1 MSFFDEEGFLE
12 SLSKILISYGLC
24 SERSFSTFFKN
35 HNIFADDKL
44 LTDKKCFL
52 DRETTKIVIEKKA
65 FENFGGE
72 VTIATQTVLADTSRE
87 AALAEQVDTSREA
100 TPAEQVDTSR
110 EVAPA
115 EQADI
120 SREAAQTVLADTSRE
135 AAPAEQADISRE
147 TAPLSKDYPKAKDY
161 IVLSPKSH
169 LYILMNKPKNCVCS
183 RVSDKSQTV
192 YEVLELALSKIGA
205 NISQE
210 QLKSLSSLGRLD
222 KDTTGLLLFSTN
234 GSFNHYVTDEKNKIP
249 KTYYVKLK
257 ESLTKTQQIE
267 YKKKLE
273 DGIWL
278 EAEKKAKK
286 VFVKNQKVQW
296 ESENTCFFTIEQG
309 IFHQIRRSFLSLG
322 NEVLELHRVKIGDL
336 EIPLDLKF
344 GDVKI
349 LLKKDIVK
357 K

>member
-12 SLSKILISYGLC
+12 PLSKILISYGLC

-52 DRETTKIVIEKKA
+52 DRETTKIVIEKKCL
-65 FENFGGE
+65 ENFGGE
-72 VTIATQTVLADTSRE
+72 VTTSIPAEQVCTSREAAQTVLADTSREAAQTVLADTSRE
-87 AALAEQVDTSREA
+87 AALAEQVDT
-100 TPAEQVDTSR
+100 
-110 EVAPA
+110 
-115 EQADI
+115 
-120 SREAAQTVLADTSRE
+120 
-135 AAPAEQADISRE
+135 SRE

-192 YEVLELALSKIGA
+192 YEVLELALSEIGA

-257 ESLTKTQQIE
+257 KSLTKTQQIE

-273 DGIWL
+273 AGIWL
-278 EAEKKAKK
+278 ETEKKAKK

-322 NEVLELHRVKIGDL
+322 NEVLELHRVKIEDFELPIDL
-336 EIPLDLKF
+336 NF
-344 GDVKI
+344 GNVKI

>member
-12 SLSKILISYGLC
+12 PLSKILISYGLC

-52 DRETTKIVIEKKA
+52 DRETTKIVIEKKCL
-65 FENFGGE
+65 ENFGGE
-72 VTIATQTVLADTSRE
+72 VAIATQTVLADTSRE
-87 AALAEQVDTSREA
+87 TA
-100 TPAEQVDTSR
+100 T
-110 EVAPA
+110 
-115 EQADI
+115 
-120 SREAAQTVLADTSRE
+120 
-135 AAPAEQADISRE
+135 
-147 TAPLSKDYPKAKDY
+147 LSKDYPKAKDY

-309 IFHQIRRSFLSLG
+309 IFHQVRRSFLSLG
-322 NEVLELHRVKIGDL
+322 NEVVELHRKKIGDFEL
-336 EIPLDLKF
+336 PIDLNF
-344 GDVKI
+344 GNVKI

>member
-12 SLSKILISYGLC
+12 PLSKILISYGLC

-72 VTIATQTVLADTSRE
+72 VTTAILAEQVCTSRE
-87 AALAEQVDTSREA
+87 A
-100 TPAEQVDTSR
+100 
-110 EVAPA
+110 
-115 EQADI
+115 
-120 SREAAQTVLADTSRE
+120 
-135 AAPAEQADISRE
+135 
-147 TAPLSKDYPKAKDY
+147 APLSKDYPKAKDY

-257 ESLTKTQQIE
+257 KSLTKTQQRE

-309 IFHQIRRSFLSLG
+309 IFHQVRRSFLSLG

-336 EIPLDLKF
+336 EIPLDLEF

>member
-12 SLSKILISYGLC
+12 PLSKILISYGLC

-52 DRETTKIVIEKKA
+52 DRETTKIVIEKKCL
-65 FENFGGE
+65 ENFGDE
-72 VTIATQTVLADTSRE
+72 IAKSTT
-87 AALAEQVDTSREA
+87 AA
-100 TPAEQVDTSR
+100 
-110 EVAPA
+110 
-115 EQADI
+115 
-120 SREAAQTVLADTSRE
+120 
-135 AAPAEQADISRE
+135 QADISRE

-234 GSFNHYVTDEKNKIP
+234 GSFNHYVTDGKNKIP

-257 ESLTKTQQIE
+257 KSLTKTQQIE

-322 NEVLELHRVKIGDL
+322 NEVVELHRKKIGDFEL
-336 EIPLDLKF
+336 PIDLNF
-344 GDVKI
+344 GNVKI

>member
-12 SLSKILISYGLC
+12 PLSKILISYGLC

-52 DRETTKIVIEKKA
+52 DREKAKIVIEKKCL
-65 FENFGGE
+65 ENFGGE
-72 VTIATQTVLADTSRE
+72 VTTAISAEQVCTSREVAPSEQVCTSRE
-87 AALAEQVDTSREA
+87 AALAEQVCT
-100 TPAEQVDTSR
+100 
-110 EVAPA
+110 
-115 EQADI
+115 
-120 SREAAQTVLADTSRE
+120 
-135 AAPAEQADISRE
+135 SRE

-192 YEVLELALSKIGA
+192 YEVLELALSKIEE

-257 ESLTKTQQIE
+257 KSLTKTQQIE

-273 DGIWL
+273 DGILL

-309 IFHQIRRSFLSLG
+309 IFHQVRRSFLSLG

-336 EIPLDLKF
+336 EIPLDLEF

>member
-12 SLSKILISYGLC
+12 PLSKILISYGLC

-72 VTIATQTVLADTSRE
+72 VTTAIP
-87 AALAEQVDTSREA
+87 AEQVGTSREA
-100 TPAEQVDTSR
+100 TPAEQICTSR
-110 EVAPA
+110 K
-115 EQADI
+115 
-120 SREAAQTVLADTSRE
+120 
-135 AAPAEQADISRE
+135 

-222 KDTTGLLLFSTN
+222 KGTTGLLLFSTN

-257 ESLTKTQQIE
+257 KSLTKTQQIE

-309 IFHQIRRSFLSLG
+309 IFHQVRRSFLSLG
-322 NEVLELHRVKIGDL
+322 NEVLELHRVKIGDFEL
-336 EIPLDLKF
+336 PIDLKF

>member
-12 SLSKILISYGLC
+12 PLSKILISYGLC

-52 DRETTKIVIEKKA
+52 DRETIKIVIEKKA

-72 VTIATQTVLADTSRE
+72 VTTAI
-87 AALAEQVDTSREA
+87 
-100 TPAEQVDTSR
+100 PAEQVCTSR
-110 EVAPA
+110 E
-115 EQADI
+115 
-120 SREAAQTVLADTSRE
+120 T
-135 AAPAEQADISRE
+135 APAEQADISRE

-192 YEVLELALSKIGA
+192 YEVLELALSKIEA

-257 ESLTKTQQIE
+257 KSLTKTQQIE

-278 EAEKKAKK
+278 EAEKKARK

-309 IFHQIRRSFLSLG
+309 IFHQVRRSFLSLG

-344 GDVKI
+344 GNVRI

>member
-12 SLSKILISYGLC
+12 PLSKILISYGLC

-72 VTIATQTVLADTSRE
+72 VTTAI
-87 AALAEQVDTSREA
+87 
-100 TPAEQVDTSR
+100 PAEQVCT
-110 EVAPA
+110 
-115 EQADI
+115 
-120 SREAAQTVLADTSRE
+120 SREAAQTVLAGTSRE
-135 AAPAEQADISRE
+135 AAPAAQADISREAAPTVLAGTSREVALAEQVCTSRE

-192 YEVLELALSKIGA
+192 YEVLEMALSKIGA

-210 QLKSLSSLGRLD
+210 QLKTLSSLGRLD

-257 ESLTKTQQIE
+257 KSLTKTQQIE

-309 IFHQIRRSFLSLG
+309 IFHQVRRSFLSLG
-322 NEVLELHRVKIGDL
+322 NEVLELHRKKIGDL

>member
-12 SLSKILISYGLC
+12 PLSKILISYGLC

-52 DRETTKIVIEKKA
+52 DRETTKIVIEKKCL
-65 FENFGGE
+65 ENFGGE
-72 VTIATQTVLADTSRE
+72 VTTAIP
-87 AALAEQVDTSREA
+87 AEQVDTSREA
-100 TPAEQVDTSR
+100 T
-110 EVAPA
+110 
-115 EQADI
+115 
-120 SREAAQTVLADTSRE
+120 QTVLAGT
-135 AAPAEQADISRE
+135 SRE
-147 TAPLSKDYPKAKDY
+147 TAALSKDYPKAKDY

-257 ESLTKTQQIE
+257 KFLTKTQQIE

-309 IFHQIRRSFLSLG
+309 IFHQVRRSFLSLG
-322 NEVLELHRVKIGDL
+322 NEVVELHRKKIGDFEL
-336 EIPLDLKF
+336 PIDLNF

>member
-12 SLSKILISYGLC
+12 PLSKILISYGLC

-52 DRETTKIVIEKKA
+52 DRETTKIVIEKKCL
-65 FENFGGE
+65 ENFGGE
-72 VTIATQTVLADTSRE
+72 VAIATQTVLADTSRE
-87 AALAEQVDTSREA
+87 ATQTVLAGISREAILAEQVCTSRK
-100 TPAEQVDTSR
+100 
-110 EVAPA
+110 
-115 EQADI
+115 
-120 SREAAQTVLADTSRE
+120 
-135 AAPAEQADISRE
+135 

-257 ESLTKTQQIE
+257 KSLTKTQQIE

-309 IFHQIRRSFLSLG
+309 IFHQVRRSFLSLG
-322 NEVLELHRVKIGDL
+322 NEVVELHRKKIGDFEL
-336 EIPLDLKF
+336 PIDLNF
-344 GDVKI
+344 GNVKI

>member
-12 SLSKILISYGLC
+12 PLSKILISYGLC

-72 VTIATQTVLADTSRE
+72 VTTAI
-87 AALAEQVDTSREA
+87 LAEQA
-100 TPAEQVDTSR
+100 CISR
-110 EVAPA
+110 EV
-115 EQADI
+115 
-120 SREAAQTVLADTSRE
+120 V
-135 AAPAEQADISRE
+135 
-147 TAPLSKDYPKAKDY
+147 PLSKDYPKAKDF

-169 LYILMNKPKNCVCS
+169 LHILMNKPKNCVCS

-322 NEVLELHRVKIGDL
+322 NEVVELHRKKIGDFEL
-336 EIPLDLKF
+336 PIDLNF
-344 GDVKI
+344 GNVKI

>member
-12 SLSKILISYGLC
+12 PLSKILISYGLC

-72 VTIATQTVLADTSRE
+72 VTTSI
-87 AALAEQVDTSREA
+87 
-100 TPAEQVDTSR
+100 PAEQVDTSR
-110 EVAPA
+110 ETAPTVL
-115 EQADI
+115 ADI

-135 AAPAEQADISRE
+135 VAPVEQVCTSRKA
-147 TAPLSKDYPKAKDY
+147 APLSKDYPKAKDY

-192 YEVLELALSKIGA
+192 YEVLEMALSKIGA

-210 QLKSLSSLGRLD
+210 QLKTLSSLGRLD

-257 ESLTKTQQIE
+257 KSLTKTQQIE

-309 IFHQIRRSFLSLG
+309 IFHQVRRSFLSLG
-322 NEVLELHRVKIGDL
+322 NEVVELHRVKIGDL
-336 EIPLDLKF
+336 EIPIDLNF
-344 GDVKI
+344 GNVKI

>member
-12 SLSKILISYGLC
+12 PLSKILISYGLC

-52 DRETTKIVIEKKA
+52 DRETTKIVIEKKCL
-65 FENFGGE
+65 ENFGGE
-72 VTIATQTVLADTSRE
+72 VAIATPTVLADTSRE
-87 AALAEQVDTSREA
+87 ATQTVLAGL
-100 TPAEQVDTSR
+100 SR
-110 EVAPA
+110 EVAPAEQICISREAALA

-120 SREAAQTVLADTSRE
+120 SREAAA
-135 AAPAEQADISRE
+135 
-147 TAPLSKDYPKAKDY
+147 LSKDYPKAKDY

-257 ESLTKTQQIE
+257 KSLTKTQQIE
-267 YKKKLE
+267 YKKKLK

-309 IFHQIRRSFLSLG
+309 IFHQVRRSFLSLG

>member
-12 SLSKILISYGLC
+12 PLSKILISYGLC

-72 VTIATQTVLADTSRE
+72 VTTAIPAEQVCTSRE
-87 AALAEQVDTSREA
+87 AAQTVLAGTSREA
-100 TPAEQVDTSR
+100 
-110 EVAPA
+110 APA
-115 EQADI
+115 AQADI
-120 SREAAQTVLADTSRE
+120 SREAAQTVLAGTSRETAPAEQVCTSRE
-135 AAPAEQADISRE
+135 A
-147 TAPLSKDYPKAKDY
+147 APLSKDYPKAKDY

-257 ESLTKTQQIE
+257 KSLTKSQQIE

-309 IFHQIRRSFLSLG
+309 IFHQVRRSFLSLG

>member
-12 SLSKILISYGLC
+12 PLSKILISYGLC

-52 DRETTKIVIEKKA
+52 DRETIKIVIEKKA

-72 VTIATQTVLADTSRE
+72 VTTAISAEQVDTSRE
-87 AALAEQVDTSREA
+87 AALAEQVCT
-100 TPAEQVDTSR
+100 
-110 EVAPA
+110 
-115 EQADI
+115 
-120 SREAAQTVLADTSRE
+120 
-135 AAPAEQADISRE
+135 SRE

-192 YEVLELALSKIGA
+192 YEVLELALSKIEA

-257 ESLTKTQQIE
+257 KSLTKTQQIE

-296 ESENTCFFTIEQG
+296 ESENSCFFTIEQG
-309 IFHQIRRSFLSLG
+309 IFHQVRRSFLSLG
-322 NEVLELHRVKIGDL
+322 NEVVELHRKKIGDFEL
-336 EIPLDLKF
+336 PKDLNF
-344 GDVKI
+344 GNVRI

>member
-12 SLSKILISYGLC
+12 PLSKILISYGLC

-52 DRETTKIVIEKKA
+52 DRETTKIVIEKKCL
-65 FENFGGE
+65 ENFGGE
-72 VTIATQTVLADTSRE
+72 VTTSIP
-87 AALAEQVDTSREA
+87 AEQVCISREA
-100 TPAEQVDTSR
+100 TP
-110 EVAPA
+110 
-115 EQADI
+115 
-120 SREAAQTVLADTSRE
+120 TVLAGTSRE
-135 AAPAEQADISRE
+135 AAPAEQADTSRE

-309 IFHQIRRSFLSLG
+309 IFHQVRRSFLSLG
-322 NEVLELHRVKIGDL
+322 NEVLELHRVKIGDFEL
-336 EIPLDLKF
+336 PIDLNF
-344 GDVKI
+344 GNVKI

>member
-12 SLSKILISYGLC
+12 PLSKILISYGLC

-52 DRETTKIVIEKKA
+52 DREKAKIVIEKKCL
-65 FENFGGE
+65 ENFGSE
-72 VTIATQTVLADTSRE
+72 VTTAILAEQACISREVAPTVLAGTSRE
-87 AALAEQVDTSREA
+87 VA
-100 TPAEQVDTSR
+100 PAEQVDTSR
-110 EVAPA
+110 ETALA

-120 SREAAQTVLADTSRE
+120 SREA
-135 AAPAEQADISRE
+135 
-147 TAPLSKDYPKAKDY
+147 APLSKDYPKAKDY

-192 YEVLELALSKIGA
+192 YEVLELALSKIEA

-257 ESLTKTQQIE
+257 KSLTKTQQIE

-309 IFHQIRRSFLSLG
+309 IFHQVRRSFLSLG
-322 NEVLELHRVKIGDL
+322 NEVLELHRVKIGDFEL
-336 EIPLDLKF
+336 PIDLKF

>member
-12 SLSKILISYGLC
+12 PLSKILISYGLC

-72 VTIATQTVLADTSRE
+72 VTTAILAEQVCTSRE
-87 AALAEQVDTSREA
+87 A
-100 TPAEQVDTSR
+100 
-110 EVAPA
+110 
-115 EQADI
+115 
-120 SREAAQTVLADTSRE
+120 
-135 AAPAEQADISRE
+135 
-147 TAPLSKDYPKAKDY
+147 APLSKDYPKAKDY

-257 ESLTKTQQIE
+257 KSLTKTQQRE

-322 NEVLELHRVKIGDL
+322 NEVLELHRVKIGDFEL
-336 EIPLDLKF
+336 PIDLKF

>member
-12 SLSKILISYGLC
+12 PLSKILISYGLC

-52 DRETTKIVIEKKA
+52 DRETTKIVIEKKCL
-65 FENFGGE
+65 ENFGGE
-72 VTIATQTVLADTSRE
+72 VTTAIQTVLADTSRE
-87 AALAEQVDTSREA
+87 ATPTALAGTSREVALAEQVCTSREA
-100 TPAEQVDTSR
+100 
-110 EVAPA
+110 
-115 EQADI
+115 
-120 SREAAQTVLADTSRE
+120 
-135 AAPAEQADISRE
+135 
-147 TAPLSKDYPKAKDY
+147 APLSKDYPKAKDST
-161 IVLSPKSH
+161 VLSPKSH

-257 ESLTKTQQIE
+257 KSLTKTQQIE

-336 EIPLDLKF
+336 EIPIDLNF
-344 GDVKI
+344 GNVKI

>member
-12 SLSKILISYGLC
+12 PLSKILISYGLC

-72 VTIATQTVLADTSRE
+72 VAIATPTVLAGTSREATQTVLADTSRE
-87 AALAEQVDTSREA
+87 AAPT
-100 TPAEQVDTSR
+100 EQVDTSR
-110 EVAPA
+110 EVAPTVL
-115 EQADI
+115 ADI
-120 SREAAQTVLADTSRE
+120 SRK
-135 AAPAEQADISRE
+135 

-257 ESLTKTQQIE
+257 KSLTKSQQIE

-309 IFHQIRRSFLSLG
+309 IFHQVRRSFLSLG
-322 NEVLELHRVKIGDL
+322 NEVVELHRKKIGDFEL
-336 EIPLDLKF
+336 PIDLNF

>member
-12 SLSKILISYGLC
+12 PLSKILISYGLC

-52 DRETTKIVIEKKA
+52 DRETTKIVIEKKCL
-65 FENFGGE
+65 ENFGGE
-72 VTIATQTVLADTSRE
+72 VTTSIPAEQVCTSREAAQTVLADTSRE
-87 AALAEQVDTSREA
+87 AALAEQVDT
-100 TPAEQVDTSR
+100 
-110 EVAPA
+110 
-115 EQADI
+115 
-120 SREAAQTVLADTSRE
+120 
-135 AAPAEQADISRE
+135 SRE

-192 YEVLELALSKIGA
+192 YEVLELALSEIGA

-257 ESLTKTQQIE
+257 KSLTKTQQIE

-273 DGIWL
+273 AGIWL
-278 EAEKKAKK
+278 ETEKKAKK

-322 NEVLELHRVKIGDL
+322 NEVLELHRVKIEDFELPIDL
-336 EIPLDLKF
+336 NF
-344 GDVKI
+344 GNVKI

>member
-1 MSFFDEEGFLE
+1 M
-12 SLSKILISYGLC
+12 ISYGLC

-52 DRETTKIVIEKKA
+52 DRETTKIVIEKKCL
-65 FENFGGE
+65 ENFGGE
-72 VTIATQTVLADTSRE
+72 VAIATQTVLADT
-87 AALAEQVDTSREA
+87 
-100 TPAEQVDTSR
+100 
-110 EVAPA
+110 
-115 EQADI
+115 
-120 SREAAQTVLADTSRE
+120 
-135 AAPAEQADISRE
+135 SRE

-183 RVSDKSQTV
+183 RVSDKTQTV

-309 IFHQIRRSFLSLG
+309 IFHQVRRSFLSLG
-322 NEVLELHRVKIGDL
+322 NEVLELHRKKIGDL
-336 EIPLDLKF
+336 ELPIDLKF
-344 GDVKI
+344 GNVKI

>member
-1 MSFFDEEGFLE
+1 MSFFEKEGFLE
-12 SLSKILISYGLC
+12 PLSKILISCGLC

-35 HNIFADDKL
+35 HNIFADNKL
-44 LTDKKCFL
+44 LTDKKCYL
-52 DRETTKIVIEKKA
+52 DREATKIVIEKKA

-72 VTIATQTVLADTSRE
+72 VATD
-87 AALAEQVDTSREA
+87 
-100 TPAEQVDTSR
+100 
-110 EVAPA
+110 
-115 EQADI
+115 
-120 SREAAQTVLADTSRE
+120 AQTVLADTPRENASAAQIFSSRE
-135 AAPAEQADISRE
+135 AAS
-147 TAPLSKDYPKAKDY
+147 LSKDYPKSKDCT
-161 IVLSPKSH
+161 VLSPKSH
-169 LYILMNKPKNCVCS
+169 LYILMNKPKDCVCS

-192 YEVLELALSKIGA
+192 YEVLELALSKLGEKIP
-205 NISQE
+205 QE

-234 GSFNHYVTDEKNKIP
+234 GSFNHFVTDEKNKIP

-257 ESLTKTQQIE
+257 KSLTKNQQME

-286 VFVKNQKVQW
+286 VFVKNQKVHW

-309 IFHQIRRSFLSLG
+309 IFHQVRRSFLTLG
-322 NEVLELHRVKIGDL
+322 NEVVELHRMKIGDL
-336 EIPLDLKF
+336 EIPTDLKF
-344 GDVKI
+344 GNVKV

-357 K
+357 E

>member
-1 MSFFDEEGFLE
+1 MSFFNEEGFLE
-12 SLSKILISYGLC
+12 PLNKILISYGLC

-72 VTIATQTVLADTSRE
+72 VTTAILAEQVCTSRE
-87 AALAEQVDTSREA
+87 A
-100 TPAEQVDTSR
+100 
-110 EVAPA
+110 
-115 EQADI
+115 
-120 SREAAQTVLADTSRE
+120 
-135 AAPAEQADISRE
+135 
-147 TAPLSKDYPKAKDY
+147 APLSKDYPKAKDY

-192 YEVLELALSKIGA
+192 YEVLELALLKIGA

-210 QLKSLSSLGRLD
+210 QLKSISSLGRLD

-234 GSFNHYVTDEKNKIP
+234 GSFNHYVTEEKNKIP

-257 ESLTKTQQIE
+257 KSLTKTQQIE

-309 IFHQIRRSFLSLG
+309 IFHQVRRSFLSLG

>member
-1 MSFFDEEGFLE
+1 
-12 SLSKILISYGLC
+12 
-24 SERSFSTFFKN
+24 
-35 HNIFADDKL
+35 
-44 LTDKKCFL
+44 
-52 DRETTKIVIEKKA
+52 
-65 FENFGGE
+65 
-72 VTIATQTVLADTSRE
+72 
-87 AALAEQVDTSREA
+87 
-100 TPAEQVDTSR
+100 
-110 EVAPA
+110 
-115 EQADI
+115 
-120 SREAAQTVLADTSRE
+120 
-135 AAPAEQADISRE
+135 
-147 TAPLSKDYPKAKDY
+147 
-161 IVLSPKSH
+161 
-169 LYILMNKPKNCVCS
+169 MNKPKNCVCS

-322 NEVLELHRVKIGDL
+322 NEVLELHRVKIGDFEL
-336 EIPLDLKF
+336 PIDLNF
-344 GDVKI
+344 GNVKI

>member
-12 SLSKILISYGLC
+12 PLSKILISYGLC

-72 VTIATQTVLADTSRE
+72 VTTAILAEQVCTSRE
-87 AALAEQVDTSREA
+87 A
-100 TPAEQVDTSR
+100 
-110 EVAPA
+110 
-115 EQADI
+115 
-120 SREAAQTVLADTSRE
+120 
-135 AAPAEQADISRE
+135 
-147 TAPLSKDYPKAKDY
+147 APLSKDYPKAKDY

-257 ESLTKTQQIE
+257 KSLTKTQQIE

-309 IFHQIRRSFLSLG
+309 IFHQVRRSFLSLG
-322 NEVLELHRVKIGDL
+322 NEVLELQRVKIGDL
-336 EIPLDLKF
+336 EIPLDLEF

>member
-12 SLSKILISYGLC
+12 PLSKILISYGLC

-72 VTIATQTVLADTSRE
+72 VAIATPAEQVDTSRE
-87 AALAEQVDTSREA
+87 AALAEQVC
-100 TPAEQVDTSR
+100 TSR
-110 EVAPA
+110 EV
-115 EQADI
+115 
-120 SREAAQTVLADTSRE
+120 
-135 AAPAEQADISRE
+135 
-147 TAPLSKDYPKAKDY
+147 APLSKDYPKTKDY

-192 YEVLELALSKIGA
+192 YEVLELALSKIGT

-257 ESLTKTQQIE
+257 KSLTKTQQSE

-309 IFHQIRRSFLSLG
+309 IFHQVRRSFLSLG
-322 NEVLELHRVKIGDL
+322 NEVVELHRVKIGDL

>member
-12 SLSKILISYGLC
+12 PLSKILISYGLC

-52 DRETTKIVIEKKA
+52 DRETTKIVIEKKCL
-65 FENFGGE
+65 ENFGCE
-72 VTIATQTVLADTSRE
+72 VTTAI
-87 AALAEQVDTSREA
+87 
-100 TPAEQVDTSR
+100 PAEQVCT
-110 EVAPA
+110 
-115 EQADI
+115 
-120 SREAAQTVLADTSRE
+120 
-135 AAPAEQADISRE
+135 SRE
-147 TAPLSKDYPKAKDY
+147 TAALSKDYPKAKDY

-257 ESLTKTQQIE
+257 KSLTKTQQIE

>member
-12 SLSKILISYGLC
+12 PLSKILISYGLC

-52 DRETTKIVIEKKA
+52 DRETTKIVIEKKCL
-65 FENFGGE
+65 ENFGGE
-72 VTIATQTVLADTSRE
+72 VTTAI
-87 AALAEQVDTSREA
+87 
-100 TPAEQVDTSR
+100 PAEQVDT
-110 EVAPA
+110 
-115 EQADI
+115 
-120 SREAAQTVLADTSRE
+120 
-135 AAPAEQADISRE
+135 SRE

-205 NISQE
+205 NFSQE

-257 ESLTKTQQIE
+257 KSLTKTQQIE

-344 GDVKI
+344 EDVKI

>member
-12 SLSKILISYGLC
+12 PLSKILISYGLC

-52 DRETTKIVIEKKA
+52 DRETTKIVIEKKCL
-65 FENFGGE
+65 ENFGGE
-72 VTIATQTVLADTSRE
+72 VAIATQTVLADT
-87 AALAEQVDTSREA
+87 
-100 TPAEQVDTSR
+100 
-110 EVAPA
+110 
-115 EQADI
+115 
-120 SREAAQTVLADTSRE
+120 
-135 AAPAEQADISRE
+135 SRE

-183 RVSDKSQTV
+183 RVSDKTQTV

-309 IFHQIRRSFLSLG
+309 IFHQVRRSFLSLG
-322 NEVLELHRVKIGDL
+322 NEVLELHRKKIGDL
-336 EIPLDLKF
+336 ELPIDLKF
-344 GDVKI
+344 GNVKI

>member
-12 SLSKILISYGLC
+12 PLSKILISYGLC

-72 VTIATQTVLADTSRE
+72 VTTAI
-87 AALAEQVDTSREA
+87 
-100 TPAEQVDTSR
+100 PAEQVCT
-110 EVAPA
+110 
-115 EQADI
+115 
-120 SREAAQTVLADTSRE
+120 SREAAQTVLAGTSRE
-135 AAPAEQADISRE
+135 VALAEQVCTSRE

-192 YEVLELALSKIGA
+192 YEVLEMALSKIGA

-210 QLKSLSSLGRLD
+210 QLKTLSSLGRLD

-257 ESLTKTQQIE
+257 KSLTKTQQRE

-309 IFHQIRRSFLSLG
+309 IFHQVRRSFLSLG
-322 NEVLELHRVKIGDL
+322 NEVLELHRKKIGDL

>member
-12 SLSKILISYGLC
+12 PLSKILISYGLC

-72 VTIATQTVLADTSRE
+72 VAIATQTVL
-87 AALAEQVDTSREA
+87 VDTFREA
-100 TPAEQVDTSR
+100 T
-110 EVAPA
+110 
-115 EQADI
+115 
-120 SREAAQTVLADTSRE
+120 
-135 AAPAEQADISRE
+135 
-147 TAPLSKDYPKAKDY
+147 PLSKDYPKAKDST
-161 IVLSPKSH
+161 VLSPKSH

-257 ESLTKTQQIE
+257 KSLTKTQQIE

-309 IFHQIRRSFLSLG
+309 IFHQVRRSFLSLG